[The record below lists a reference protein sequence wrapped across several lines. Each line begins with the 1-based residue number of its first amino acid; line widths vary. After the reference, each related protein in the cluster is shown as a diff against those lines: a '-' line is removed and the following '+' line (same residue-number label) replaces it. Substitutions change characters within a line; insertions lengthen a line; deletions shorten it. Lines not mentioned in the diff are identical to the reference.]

1 MKYIIMCGGNY
12 KDQFETPKPLL
23 VVDKEIL
30 VERTIRL
37 LRENGITDIAI
48 STDID
53 DYNYLDV
60 EILKR
65 DNHYVHDKYGYVKK
79 SQNAWLTA
87 YYPLETPACYLA
99 GDVYWTDLAIKSII
113 NIEVENTMFICAPD
127 ICDGR
132 KNPSIKGRE
141 PLGYKVVNQKMF
153 RQAINDILKEVDA
166 GRFTKDPISWNL
178 YRKLNNIGMDYNGY
192 GNDIFKTN
200 GDFMVI
206 DDLTTDIDLK
216 KNIPA
221 LEKLIKIERGEIKM
235 VILEAKE
242 EFHLGRFN
250 ELRNI
255 KRHNPNK
262 NDNGHIY
269 AGDVFECDVDLAKYL
284 LNEKGYENPVNKAF
298 VDKILE
304 VVPDEIEVKEN
315 IVKHSET
322 EKLVN
327 TDSTLVKE
335 EKDVKRKKTPRR
347 RKPIA

>member
-1 MKYIIMCGGNY
+1 MKYVIMCGGNY
-12 KDQFETPKPLL
+12 KDQFDTPKPLL
-23 VVDKEIL
+23 KVDNEIL

-37 LRENGITDIAI
+37 LKENGIKDIAI

-60 EILKR
+60 EILKN

-79 SQNAWLTA
+79 SENAWLTA
-87 YYPLETPACYLA
+87 YYPLEKSACYLA
-99 GDVYWTDLAIKSII
+99 GDVYWTEQAIRSII
-113 NIEVENTMFICAPD
+113 DIEVENTMFICAPD

-153 RQAINDILKEVDA
+153 RQAINDILKEVDK
-166 GRFTKDPISWNL
+166 GKFTKDPISWNL
-178 YRKLNNIGMDYNGY
+178 YRKLNNIAMDYNGY
-192 GNDIFKTN
+192 GNDIFKTK

-221 LEKLIKIERGEIKM
+221 LEFLLKIERGEIKM
-235 VILEAKE
+235 IKLEAKE

-255 KRHNPNK
+255 QRHNPNK

-298 VDKILE
+298 VEKI
-304 VVPDEIEVKEN
+304 VEIIPEEPKIKEN
-315 IVKHSET
+315 EIKESIKE
-322 EKLVN
+322 E
-327 TDSTLVKE
+327 STLVEE
-335 EKDVKRKKTPRR
+335 EKEIKPKKAPRKRKPL
-347 RKPIA
+347 A